1 MADKEITQFA
11 NPDSPLVTTYI
22 GSTRVNPVLWEPTTK
37 DYIQDGLIAMWD
49 GIENAGWKNHDSNA
63 TVWKDLSENNNTL
76 TLLNNAKF
84 NDNSLITANRN
95 MLTASIDKKLPYI
108 TIEVCAFQ
116 DTSRNSSAL
125 VCFGNSI
132 NSNWMFTVGWLELQ
146 TETPGY
152 DLIFTTKLDNSIPHT
167 WCGICNANRGEREY
181 VDGKHISG
189 TYRSN
194 SWSSNRTFGLS
205 GGIGYSAWN
214 FVGNYYCVRLYSRAL
229 SPAEIAHNYK
239 IDKIRFGL

>member
-1 MADKEITQFA
+1 MSTFGKIGAKSLLEHRKFA
-11 NPDSPLVTTYI
+11 
-22 GSTRVNPVLWEPTTK
+22 R
-37 DYIQDGLIAMWD
+37 DYAQDGLIAMWD
-49 GIENAGWKNHDSNA
+49 GIENVGWSQHDDSA
-63 TVWKDLSENNNTL
+63 TVWRDLSGNNNTL

-95 MLTASIDKKLPYI
+95 LLTASINKKLPYI

-132 NSNWMFTVGWLELQ
+132 NSNWMLTAGRSELQ
-146 TETPGY
+146 TENPGY
-152 DLIFTTKLDNSIPHT
+152 SLRFTNLLDSSIPHT
-167 WCGICNANRGEREY
+167 WCGVCNANPGEREY

-189 TYRSN
+189 TYKSNNWSPNRS
-194 SWSSNRTFGLS
+194 FGLS
-205 GGIGYSAWN
+205 GGDGYSAWN

-229 SPAEIAHNYK
+229 TASEIAANYA
-239 IDKIRFGL
+239 IDKIRFNLS